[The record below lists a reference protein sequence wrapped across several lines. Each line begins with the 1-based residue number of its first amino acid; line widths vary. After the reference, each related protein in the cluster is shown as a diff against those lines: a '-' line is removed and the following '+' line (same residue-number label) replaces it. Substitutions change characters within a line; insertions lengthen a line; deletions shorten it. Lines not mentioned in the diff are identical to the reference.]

1 MSVTLNVCQGSTIL
15 MLSAHNISIKVL
27 IYRANEKQHSK
38 LKHRVEDAQNFA
50 LSKIRQGS
58 YKALL
63 QNFILSGS
71 QKNGDSANCQLWL
84 INSLNLYPHGD
95 ELQKP
100 SCKNK
105 FHICYITNSV
115 KIEFNHMMSKNS
127 EKCCLFV
134 SLSKLIPNPTPLYL
148 LQPNLSQVKVGL
160 TTKRQHTFHVWNFLI
175 SKHYIS
181 SQYKFK
187 RVIQMLDV
195 LSNL

>member
-15 MLSAHNISIKVL
+15 ILSAHNISIKVL
-27 IYRANEKQHSK
+27 IYRANEKRHSK
-38 LKHRVEDAQNFA
+38 VKHRVKDARNFA

-58 YKALL
+58 QKFIL
-63 QNFILSGS
+63 QNVFYGFSRY
-71 QKNGDSANCQLWL
+71 GDSANCQLWP

-127 EKCCLFV
+127 EKCCLFF
-134 SLSKLIPNPTPLYL
+134 SLSKLIPNPTP
-148 LQPNLSQVKVGL
+148 S
-160 TTKRQHTFHVWNFLI
+160 TFFNQICPKLKQGSRRTSTRSTFGT
-175 SKHYIS
+175 
-181 SQYKFK
+181 F
-187 RVIQMLDV
+187 
-195 LSNL
+195 